1 MICRFIVSHNTCN
14 DSLYLFFFVPAKS
27 ERISFNPIQLNPIQL
42 SPIEFSPVTS
52 SWPDSWNPFFRM
64 FSSPR
69 AGKYLLTLLYPIIDC
84 VFILNQSIK
93 ADFMTPSPPLLL
105 DSSKTFPSSC
115 YGCLFTYLFI
125 FFLGSVVV
133 FPEFIIW
140 GPVRNLWC
148 SFRHFF
154 SVQNSSAFV
163 VFRCEPRLKP
173 VPTFSQLV
181 DEDHKGSLT
190 TRWIQQCTI

>member
-1 MICRFIVSHNTCN
+1 MIPFIHFFLFQQNQRESASILFSWILSSWVLSSLALSHRV
-14 DSLYLFFFVPAKS
+14 DRIRGILFF
-27 ERISFNPIQLNPIQL
+27 RI
-42 SPIEFSPVTS
+42 
-52 SWPDSWNPFFRM
+52 

-84 VFILNQSIK
+84 LFILNQSIK

-125 FFLGSVVV
+125 FFGGSVVV
-133 FPEFIIW
+133 FLEFIIW